1 MSALARLAMWCLALG
16 LALLPVIAVLNGW
29 LAADRWPIEQLRIH
43 AEYRRVD
50 AEQIR
55 AAVAPQATQGFFAVD
70 LDAVRRAVQGVD
82 WVASA
87 EVRKVWPNLL
97 EITVHEHQP
106 YARWGEDRLLSTRG
120 QLFPV
125 PEQGIDLPLPELQ
138 AGDEHVAEMIR
149 IHGRAAPLFA
159 LHGSELVGMRFSAR
173 GSWSFRLAD
182 GAVVMA
188 GRGDPMERLQRFVP
202 LFAELRNVEQRP
214 LIRADL
220 RYANGF
226 ALRWGEAEA
235 EEEPGLG
242 TRDSGLGQR
251 PATPLALSRGSE
263 REAARASIAQWRP
276 SSPES
281 RVPSPAAS
289 SLQPP
294 AAFPDSRIPNPQ
306 T

>member
-1 MSALARLAMWCLALG
+1 MSALARLLMWCLALG
-16 LALLPVIAVLNGW
+16 LALLPVVAVLNGW

-120 QLFPV
+120 QLFPI

-138 AGDEHVAEMIR
+138 AGDEHVGEMMR
-149 IHGRAAPLFA
+149 VHDVAAPLFA

-188 GRGDPMERLQRFVP
+188 GRGDPMARLQRFVP

-214 LIRADL
+214 LVRADL

-226 ALRWGEAEA
+226 ALRWGEI
-235 EEEPGLG
+235 EPGPG
-242 TRDSGLGQR
+242 TRDPGPVGGVASHSHAHGLALAAAEDR
-251 PATPLALSRGSE
+251 PAYARSGRAPGPEPLPAMHPH
-263 REAARASIAQWRP
+263 ART
-276 SSPES
+276 
-281 RVPSPAAS
+281 
-289 SLQPP
+289 
-294 AAFPDSRIPNPQ
+294 PNPKA
-306 T
+306 